1 GPPCQG
7 SAQEGPGTASP
18 DGDRYVRHGAPAT
31 AARAGIGRTRR
42 GGRQPAAR
50 AVVPAAQSG
59 WKPQTSFRASSL
71 LASFLTNGGA
81 PRQEQALMSKP
92 SRPFA
97 KPLRE
102 LLGKLVGDAFARQGF
117 ASAEWVT
124 RWDDIVGHEIA
135 AHSEPIKLQW
145 PRRTE
150 GEDSEAGT
158 LVLRVEGPAAI
169 EIQHLAALICERVN
183 RFLGWRGV
191 GLMGEGV
198 TGLRGG
204 RGGGGLALR
213 RAPWRR
219 RQRRPPRAMNPAA
232 TTRIAENLSDIKDE
246 ALKQAL
252 ARLGAAVSGA
262 DRH

>member
-1 GPPCQG
+1 M
-7 SAQEGPGTASP
+7 
-18 DGDRYVRHGAPAT
+18 
-31 AARAGIGRTRR
+31 
-42 GGRQPAAR
+42 AR

-59 WKPQTSFRASSL
+59 WKPHTSFRASSL

-117 ASAEWVT
+117 ASAELVT

-150 GEDSEAGT
+150 GEDRGAGT

-183 RFLGWRGV
+183 RFLGWRAV
-191 GLMGEGV
+191 G
-198 TGLRGG
+198 R
-204 RGGGGLALR
+204 LALR
-213 RAPWRR
+213 QAPLRR
-219 RQRRPPRAMNPAA
+219 RQRRPARVMNPAA
-232 TTRIAENLSDIKDE
+232 TTQIAENLSDIKDE
-246 ALKQAL
+246 ALRQAL
-252 ARLGAAVSGA
+252 ARLGAAVSSA